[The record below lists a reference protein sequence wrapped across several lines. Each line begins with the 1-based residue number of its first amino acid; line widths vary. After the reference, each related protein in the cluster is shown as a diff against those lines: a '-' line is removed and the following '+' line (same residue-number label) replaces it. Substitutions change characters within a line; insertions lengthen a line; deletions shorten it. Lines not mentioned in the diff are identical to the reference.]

1 MHASTIEGHAADPV
15 PNGHVEAQQQEEHRI
30 LLMCLLADHP
40 ATECKRIAQKA
51 IAEVLGV
58 QQRFAKQF

>member
-1 MHASTIEGHAADPV
+1 MHASTIEGHDADPV
-15 PNGHVEAQQQEEHRI
+15 PNGQVEAQQQKEHRI

-58 QQRFAKQF
+58 QQRFAEQF

>member
-1 MHASTIEGHAADPV
+1 MYASTIEGHAANPI

-40 ATECKRIAQKA
+40 AAECKRIAQK
-51 IAEVLGV
+51 L
-58 QQRFAKQF
+58 